1 MNGSKTPKADTVFQ
15 IKITVTMKALYD
27 DNFQTLMM
35 WLCVLIRVTAGI
47 VSLEIKGDR
56 LTALS

>member
-1 MNGSKTPKADTVFQ
+1 MGQKHQRRIAVFQ

-35 WLCVLIRVTAGI
+35 WLCVLIRVAAGI

-56 LTALS
+56 QTALS